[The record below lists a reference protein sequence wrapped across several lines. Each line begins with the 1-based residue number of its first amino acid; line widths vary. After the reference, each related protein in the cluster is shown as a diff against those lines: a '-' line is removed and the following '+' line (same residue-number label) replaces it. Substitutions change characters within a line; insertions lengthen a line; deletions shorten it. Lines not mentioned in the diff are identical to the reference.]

1 MAAVATASA
10 QTPGLPLFEREAEL
24 AALAARAEAARAG
37 DGNLVVVEG
46 TAGIGKTRLLAE
58 ARHRTAQTMRV
69 LHARGGELEGEFAF
83 GVVRQLFEP
92 LLATAAPEAR
102 AELLAGAATLAAPL
116 FETASLAAP
125 VEPEGD
131 ASFPMLHGLYWLAA
145 NVAFEQ
151 PTMLAIDDLHWA
163 DSPSLRWLAY
173 LARRLEGLPLLVA
186 VGTRPPEQAR
196 DPALVTELLSDPAA
210 TSVQPGPLTAESIAA
225 LVRERFEEDADPAFS
240 EAVEAATRGNPL
252 FVLALLD
259 TVAREGI
266 RPQSDQAHVLLELGP
281 LVVGRAV
288 SLRLARLPD
297 EATALL
303 EAAAILGDGT
313 ALRHVAALAGLEPAP
328 AARAAHLLLRSDLL
342 IREDPVEFFHP
353 VVRSAIYEGLDSLAR
368 SEGHGRAARLLVEA
382 GAPPEQAAAHL
393 LATAAGTDPFV
404 AETLRAAAHRS
415 LAQGA
420 ADAAAGYLA
429 RALEESL
436 GVPERAE
443 VLVELGLAKRLID
456 GPAAV
461 EHLTEGLAL
470 LDDPE
475 RRAEVSLELGG
486 VLFYLARLPEAIAV
500 YQQALAETSRA
511 DFPDLSERLEAELIA
526 SAWWTPET
534 FPLAQEHLGALDLEA
549 LHGGFGSDSLLAVVA
564 FYQGRLARDRDFA
577 MTTARR
583 ALASGELVANGGLV
597 LHYAAFALV
606 SSGLFE
612 DAFATY
618 DAALEAAQR
627 RGDVFRAA
635 PLLVFRGRAKQLC
648 GDLEGAL
655 ADMRAGLDLI
665 VEQRVDTALP
675 YGIAFLAMTLL
686 DRGDVEEA
694 AAVIARMGLPEEVPI
709 NANLFFVQLSRGR
722 LRIESGNAA
731 RGVEELLELGRRVQI
746 VTFDNPANYAW
757 RRFAAEGLHLLG
769 RDGEALALAE
779 ANLEIARRWGAK
791 YGLGAALRT
800 VGVLRGGSEGEDEL
814 RAAIAIL
821 AGSGARLEHARALI
835 ELGAALRR
843 ANRRSD
849 ARDLL
854 REGVELAHRSGSI
867 ALVERGNE
875 ELAATGARPR
885 KVLAG
890 GLDAL
895 TASER
900 RVAEIA
906 ARDRSNKEIAQEL
919 FVTVKTVE
927 LHLSSVYR
935 KLQINS
941 RRQLATALA
950 GGQAVP

>member
-1 MAAVATASA
+1 VATASA
-10 QTPGLPLFEREAEL
+10 PTPELPLLERDGEL
-24 AALAARAEAARAG
+24 AVLAAHAESARNG
-37 DGNLVVVEG
+37 EGNLVVLEG

-58 ARHRTAQTMRV
+58 ARRRTARSMRV
-69 LHARGGELEGEFAF
+69 LHARGGEFEGDFAF

-92 LLATAAPEAR
+92 LLATAPADVR
-102 AELLAGAATLAAPL
+102 AELLAGAAALAEPL
-116 FETASLAAP
+116 FDAASLATP
-125 VEPEGD
+125 VESEGGT
-131 ASFPMLHGLYWLAA
+131 SFPTLHGLYWLAA

-163 DSPSLRWLAY
+163 DGPSLRWLCY

-196 DPALVTELLSDPAA
+196 DPGLLTELLSDPAA
-210 TSVQPGPLTAESIAA
+210 TAIRPGPLAVESIAA
-225 LVRERFEEDADPAFS
+225 LVAGRFGEEADPAFC

-259 TVAREGI
+259 TVVREGI

-297 EATALL
+297 EATTLL

-313 ALRHVAALAGLEPAP
+313 TLRHVGDLAGLEPAP

-342 IREDPVEFFHP
+342 IRDDPVEFFHP

-368 SEGHGRAARLLVEA
+368 SDGHLHAARLLVEA

-393 LATAAGTDPFV
+393 LATTPERDPFV
-404 AETLRAAAHRS
+404 VETLRSAARRA
-415 LAQGA
+415 LGQGA

-429 RALEESL
+429 RALEE
-436 GVPERAE
+436 GADGAVRAE

-461 EHLTEGLAL
+461 DHLTEGLAL
-470 LDDPE
+470 LHDPG
-475 RRAEVSLELGG
+475 RRAEVSLELGS
-486 VLFYLARLPEAIAV
+486 VLFYLARLPEAIDV
-500 YQQALAETSRA
+500 YRRAIDETSRA
-511 DFPDLSERLEAELIA
+511 DHPDLSERLEAELIA
-526 SAWWTPET
+526 SAWWTPDT
-534 FPLAQEHLGALDLEA
+534 FPLARERLAALDLDA
-549 LHGGFGSDSLLAVVA
+549 LHGGFGSDSLLADAA
-564 FYQGRLARDRDFA
+564 FYQGRLARDRDVA
-577 MTTARR
+577 IATARR
-583 ALASGELVANGGLV
+583 ALASGELVANGGLA

-606 SSGLFE
+606 SAGVFD
-612 DAFATY
+612 DAFTTY
-618 DAALEAAQR
+618 DAALDAAQR

-635 PLLVFRGRAKQLC
+635 PLLVFRGRAKHLC
-648 GDLEGAL
+648 GDLDGAL
-655 ADMRAGLDLI
+655 ADIRAGLDLI
-665 VEQRVDTALP
+665 VEQRVATALP

-694 AAVIARMGLPEEVPI
+694 AAVIGRMGLPEEAPV

-722 LRIESGNAA
+722 LRIESGDLE
-731 RGVEELLELGRRVQI
+731 RGVAELLELGRRVQI

-757 RRFAAEGLHLLG
+757 RRFAADGLHLLG
-769 RDGEALALAE
+769 REDEALELAE
-779 ANLEIARRWGAK
+779 ANLEIARRWGAR

-800 VGVLRGGSEGEDEL
+800 VGVLRGGDEGEQEL

-821 AGSGARLEHARALI
+821 ADSGAQLEHARALV

-843 ANRRSD
+843 ANRRSE

-854 REGVELAHRSGSI
+854 REGVELAHRAGAI
-867 ALVERGNE
+867 ALVERANE

-885 KVLAG
+885 KILAG
-890 GLDAL
+890 GLDSL

-927 LHLSSVYR
+927 LHLSSAYR
-935 KLQINS
+935 KLQIGS
-941 RRQLATALA
+941 RHQLAAALA
-950 GGQAVP
+950 DRPGEP